1 MERLTQLRS
10 RFVQILFV
18 CLLCFFAFRLY
29 DLQVIETGGVIDNTT
44 TYTTWTRV
52 KAARGEILDRNGNVL
67 VGNRASYDLVIN
79 HFVLTSSAKPN
90 EAIYELV
97 KLCQEQGIEYTD
109 HFPISK
115 ERPFT
120 YTLDQYN
127 STWQNY
133 FQRFLAN
140 RGGLDSDISATL
152 LVDMLRDSYRIPES
166 WSDEDARMVLGIRY
180 ELTLR
185 NLTTLPNFVFISD
198 AGDTDLSS
206 ILELNT
212 PGMNVEAST
221 VREYYTQYAAHI
233 LGYVGSMNEKQWA
246 TYKELGY
253 SMDAEVGQAGFE
265 LAFEDYLHAT
275 DGVRVDEVAADGTV
289 IRSYYKQDPIAGN
302 NVEVTIDIGLQSVAE
317 QALEA
322 QVLALRNNKEAGD
335 GDGKDAQGAAVVAI
349 DPQTGQ
355 VLVCASYP
363 TYDPALLRENFS
375 QIVEEEFDPLYNRA
389 LQGAYPP
396 GSTYKMAMVVSA
408 IDSGQITADQTI
420 RDEGV
425 FLDYAD
431 SGFRPKCLRYA
442 NGGGTHGLINASEAL
457 CVSCNYFFYELGD
470 LMNPPTIDNTAKALG
485 LGEPTGIELDE
496 EIGYRNNEETKKL
509 LYKGDQQKLSA
520 GDRILGAIGQADNK
534 FTPMQLCVYA
544 STLATQGRRMRAT
557 FLNQVVSADYRT
569 RLYINQPEIV
579 STLNISNEAFN
590 AYNTGMQMVTSYYS
604 AYMVGTAYETFRGYP
619 IAVAGKTGTAQHGIT
634 TASDNGAF
642 VCYAP
647 ADSQPK
653 IAIAIYG
660 ERAGHGSSMAI
671 VAREMLDE
679 YFKTGELSDV
689 STYENQVS

>member
-10 RFVQILFV
+10 RIVQIVFV

-29 DLQVIETGGVIDNTT
+29 DLQVIKTGGVIDNTT

-90 EAIYELV
+90 QSIYELV
-97 KLCQEQGIEYTD
+97 KLCQEQGIEYID

-120 YTLDQYN
+120 YTLDDYN
-127 STWQNY
+127 ATWQGY
-133 FQRFLAN
+133 FQKFLAN
-140 RGGLDSDISATL
+140 RGDLDSDISAPL
-152 LVDMLRDSYRIPES
+152 LIEMLRKSYQIPES
-166 WSDEDARMVLGIRY
+166 WSDEDARLVLGIRY

-185 NLTTLPNFVFISD
+185 NLTTLSNFVFISD

-233 LGYVGSMNEKQWA
+233 LGYVGAMSANQWK

-253 SMDAEVGQAGFE
+253 SMDAEVGQSGFE

-289 IRSYYKQDPIAGN
+289 IRSYYKQNPIAGN
-302 NVEVTIDIGLQSVAE
+302 NVEVTIDIELQTIAE

-322 QVLALRNNKEAGD
+322 QVLALRNNEEADD
-335 GDGKDAQGAAVVAI
+335 GDGKDAQGASVVAI
-349 DPQTGQ
+349 EVETGQ

-363 TYDPALLRENFS
+363 TYDPALLREKFA
-375 QIVEEEFDPLYNRA
+375 QITEEEFDPLYNRA

-396 GSTYKMAMVVSA
+396 GSTYKMCVVVSA
-408 IDSGQITADQTI
+408 IDSGRITADETI
-420 RDEGV
+420 QDLGV
-425 FLDYAD
+425 FTDYE
-431 SGFRPKCLRYA
+431 GFRPKCLRYA
-442 NGGGTHGLINASEAL
+442 NGGGTHGHINASEAL

-470 LMNPPTIDNTAKALG
+470 TMNNSTIDKTAKALG
-485 LGEPTGIELDE
+485 LGEPTGIELPE
-496 EIGYRNNEETKKL
+496 ETGHRNNEETKKL

-520 GDRILGAIGQADNK
+520 GDRILGSIGQGDNK
-534 FTPMQLCVYA
+534 FTPMQLCVYTA
-544 STLATQGRRMRAT
+544 TLANQGVRMRAT
-557 FLNQVVSADYRT
+557 FLNQVVSSDYRT
-569 RLYINQPEIV
+569 RLYVNQPEIV
-579 STLNISNEAFN
+579 STLNISNEAYDS
-590 AYNTGMQMVTSYYS
+590 YNTGMQMVTSYYS
-604 AYMVGTAYETFRGYP
+604 AYMVGTAYETFRSYP

-653 IAIAIYG
+653 IAIALYG

-671 VAREMLDE
+671 VAKEMLDV
-679 YFKTGELSDV
+679 YFEVGDLSDV
-689 STYENQVS
+689 PTYENQAS

>member
-10 RFVQILFV
+10 RAIQIFFV

-29 DLQVIETGGVIDNTT
+29 DLQIIETGGVVDNTT

-79 HFVLTSSAKPN
+79 HFVLTSSASPN
-90 EAIYELV
+90 QSIYELV
-97 KLCQEQGIEYTD
+97 KLCQEQSIEYTD

-120 YTLDQYN
+120 YTLDEYN
-127 STWQNY
+127 PTWQSY
-133 FQRFLAN
+133 FQKFLAN
-140 RGGLDSDISATL
+140 RGDLDSDISAPL
-152 LVDMLRDSYRIPES
+152 LIQMLRESYKIPEE
-166 WSDEDARMVLGIRY
+166 WSDEDARLVLGIRY

-185 NLTTLPNFVFISD
+185 NLTTLSNYVFIAD

-233 LGYVGSMNEKQWA
+233 LGYVGAMNAEQWEI
-246 TYKELGY
+246 YKDLGY
-253 SMDAEVGQAGFE
+253 SMDADVGQSGFE

-275 DGVRVDEVAADGTV
+275 DGIRVDEVAVDGTV

-302 NVEVTIDIGLQSVAE
+302 NVEVTIDIDLQMAAE
-317 QALEA
+317 QALET
-322 QVLALRNNKEAGD
+322 QILALRANEEAEPGE
-335 GDGKDAQGAAVVAI
+335 GQDAQGASVVAMEV
-349 DPQTGQ
+349 QTGH

-363 TYDPALLRENFS
+363 TYDPALLRETFS
-375 QIVEEEFDPLYNRA
+375 QLVEQEYDPLYNRA

-396 GSTYKMAMVVSA
+396 GSTYKMNMVVAA
-408 IDSGQITADQTI
+408 INSGHISSTDTI
-420 RDEGV
+420 QDLGV

-431 SGFRPKCLRYA
+431 TGFKPKCLRYSG
-442 NGGGTHGLINASEAL
+442 GGGTHGHINAAEAL

-470 LMNPPTIDNTAKALG
+470 LMNPNIIDSTAKALG
-485 LGEPTGIELDE
+485 LGEPSGIELPE
-496 EIGYRNNEETKKL
+496 ELGHRANEETKKL
-509 LYKGDQQKLSA
+509 LYKGDQQRFSA
-520 GDRILGAIGQADNK
+520 GDRILGAIGQSDNK
-534 FTPMQLCVYA
+534 FTPMQLCVYT
-544 STLATQGRRMRAT
+544 STLANKGVRMRAT
-557 FLNQVVSADYRT
+557 FLNQVVSSDYRS
-569 RLYINQPEIV
+569 RLYVNEPEIA
-579 STLNISNEAFN
+579 STLAISDDAFN
-590 AYNTGMQMVTSYYS
+590 AYNTGMQMVASYYS
-604 AYMVGTAYETFRGYP
+604 PMMVGTAYSTFYRYP
-619 IAVAGKTGTAQHGIT
+619 IAVAAKTGTAQHGIT

-647 ADSQPK
+647 ADSQPR

-671 VAREMLDE
+671 VAKEMLDV
-679 YFKTGELSDV
+679 YFEVGDLSDV
-689 STYENQVS
+689 PTYENMVS